1 MIVGVDFPDK
11 IPTISSLKSG
21 WCQHSMAAERYG
33 RVQTSLVVEFTNIH
47 TRTHHKAAM
56 YMGHTQ
62 LKSSGKITQRSKPA
76 ANNLSCARN
85 HELISLRLTKWSPDQ
100 FA

>member
-21 WCQHSMAAERYG
+21 WCQHGMAAERYG

-47 TRTHHKAAM
+47 THARITKQLCTWDTH
-56 YMGHTQ
+56 
-62 LKSSGKITQRSKPA
+62 S
-76 ANNLSCARN
+76 
-85 HELISLRLTKWSPDQ
+85 
-100 FA
+100 